1 MTDPIPSVDFA
12 IVCGSANWGLRFPE
26 DLQEPGV
33 AVLQRDMVF
42 ETPWG
47 DTGDWKLVEIDGT
60 LTADG
65 AARRVLV
72 VWSHGWPLD
81 RIDHEAQR
89 RVFWVLQEAGVRKVL
104 CSSTAGALARG
115 ILKGDFTIASDIL
128 EMTQTEAFPP
138 AGPRRP
144 TTAAASRWCA
154 RHARRPWRRPR
165 DRCGRPGAGSTA
177 RRPHLVA
184 GHAWGPRLT
193 SPAEARA
200 HRMLG
205 ADITNH
211 SLVPEATLA
220 REIGACF
227 VNCTFITVAFD
238 DYFAPADQRII
249 GGGAARRPVARRV
262 PRGAAVG
269 RPPPTRPR
277 PASAPVS
284 ARRRTP
290 PTATGADAA
299 TDETAPDPAV
309 REGAPP
315 RPRTPTRSNPQ
326 GRHFHGP

>member
-1 MTDPIPSVDFA
+1 MPDTIPSVDFA

-33 AVLQRDMVF
+33 AVLRRDMVF

-47 DTGDWKLVEIDGT
+47 DTQDWKLVEIDGT

-104 CSSTAGALARG
+104 CSSTAGGLARG

-128 EMTQTEAFPP
+128 EMTQTQHSLLP
-138 AGPRRP
+138 
-144 TTAAASRWCA
+144 
-154 RHARRPWRRPR
+154 
-165 DRCGRPGAGSTA
+165 GRVAYNCSGKQMVCPSCSATVEDTA
-177 RRPHLVA
+177 RSLWPPQARVYGPSAHLVA

-193 SPAEARA
+193 SPAEAQA
-200 HRMLG
+200 YRMLG

-211 SLVPEATLA
+211 SLVPEATLS

-238 DYFAPADQRII
+238 DYFAPADQKVI
-249 GGGAARRPVARRV
+249 GEGLLENLSPVASRIALLSV
-262 PRGAAVG
+262 
-269 RPPPTRPR
+269 
-277 PASAPVS
+277 
-284 ARRRTP
+284 ARLD
-290 PTATGADAA
+290 ADAPCLCA
-299 TDETAPDPAV
+299 GLRWPQDPSH
-309 REGAPP
+309 RE
-315 RPRTPTRSNPQ
+315 RR
-326 GRHFHGP
+326 